1 MNDLERFAEAS
12 IQKISKQP
20 FQFEQHAQFRLI
32 KLSETLAKGREKSRK
47 KMNRRTTRVGH
58 RSILS
63 RSGSLLR
70 VPHARRIRLS
80 LAHSIPRLTTQIKWD
95 VTCPPIRHERR
106 SARNIPLIFIPLLLH
121 VPRGTQKLKGEGEG
135 MRDPI
140 HSSANKS
147 VSPRWGNLF
156 DHAVAGFRS
165 VAIGCNW
172 RTSSGGGVLGRNKSS
187 GTGFSPLD

>member
-32 KLSETLAKGREKSRK
+32 KLSGTIAKESRGEKSRK

-63 RSGSLLR
+63 RSGSFLR

-106 SARNIPLIFIPLLLH
+106 SAKYPPDFYPPSPPRPSRN
-121 VPRGTQKLKGEGEG
+121 TK
-135 MRDPI
+135 
-140 HSSANKS
+140 A
-147 VSPRWGNLF
+147 
-156 DHAVAGFRS
+156 
-165 VAIGCNW
+165 
-172 RTSSGGGVLGRNKSS
+172 
-187 GTGFSPLD
+187 